1 MSDYRRRHP
10 VSNAFSA
17 EVKYEFTKAELEG
30 IIRQHSGLPDGI
42 VEWDISNTG
51 KVRGA
56 SIRVSRTE
64 IKG

>member
-1 MSDYRRRHP
+1 VASDRRRP
-10 VSNAFSA
+10 PSNVFSA
-17 EVKYEFTKAELEG
+17 EVKYDLTKAELEAL
-30 IIRQHSGLPDGI
+30 IREHSGLADGI